1 MKKASPKGIQLL
13 STNLLQQKGKKLENL
28 DEIRNQCDVL
38 GLKNE
43 VKENLLKGYQ
53 YEISGEYKFSQT
65 NFSFDLNKETISIQ
79 LRDNKF
85 ELMIGKSTF
94 SDYYIKMNKQADE
107 LSNSEQQHNKRIRS
121 F

>member
-1 MKKASPKGIQLL
+1 M
-13 STNLLQQKGKKLENL
+13 
-28 DEIRNQCDVL
+28 L

-94 SDYYIKMNKQADE
+94 SDYYIKMNKQADA
-107 LSNSEQQHNKRIRS
+107 LSNSEQQHNKRKRS